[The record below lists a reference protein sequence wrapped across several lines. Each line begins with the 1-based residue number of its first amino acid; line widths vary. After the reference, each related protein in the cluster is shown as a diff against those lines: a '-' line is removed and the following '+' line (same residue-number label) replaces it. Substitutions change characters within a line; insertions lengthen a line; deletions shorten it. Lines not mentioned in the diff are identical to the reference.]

1 MGKFYTDEQ
10 IQEAIAALESHSPGI
25 WKNMKSIASI
35 TDPLNEE
42 QEIELTAI
50 TRVFNIAFPKLSFI
64 AQAKDKEKAR
74 AELSLDM
81 GNAVRSAI
89 ASAQDG
95 SKSAPTSKKD

>member
-1 MGKFYTDEQ
+1 MGTFYTDEQ
-10 IQEAIAALESHSPGI
+10 IQEAIAALESNSPGI
-25 WKNMKSIASI
+25 WERMKRIASI
-35 TDPLNEE
+35 TAPLNEE

-64 AQAKDKEKAR
+64 AQAADKKRAR
-74 AELSLDM
+74 AELSIDM
-81 GNAVRSAI
+81 GNAVRAAI